1 MKKLLIL
8 LILLMLPVMV
18 MADLTGTEGLAIDLS
33 SAGAGTD
40 FTIAFDPT
48 ELLGSRTWGDAST
61 DTIVWTFNRATGTD
75 VTLTFNSGSL
85 ALQALT
91 LTTDLAVAEGGTGA
105 SSFTDG
111 YVLLGSGASAFT
123 PLAVVT
129 DGLIIIGD
137 GAGDPTTLDVGS
149 STAITIL
156 GTIATGVW
164 EGTAIADGYV
174 PNNITIDLA
183 TLATTLT
190 ITDNEAT
197 AENNPIVF
205 VAGADPDGGNLGLE
219 SDGTTHYNPSTG
231 TITATE
237 FVGGGSGI
245 TGLSVTYENIGDP
258 GGAGSISF
266 DDTETAIYTTAQD
279 TAGSFFSLVN
289 SNADVSN
296 QVYML
301 DLDYSADTTQ
311 DNADFIRLQDA
322 GSTLIVFEEEGKI
335 TMTPSGVD
343 DATII
348 SMVPSTALTQA
359 DVAWYGIKID
369 GAALDPGAVDN
380 RIFGVAVDLSG
391 VDLTN
396 DPYVRALDLKM
407 PNGGVALD
415 IEEGEIHQDFTTGSD
430 AGAEYT
436 AIDVVIH
443 AETLNAAS
451 TTHAIDI
458 ALSAG
463 DPAGDVYALGTHS
476 FIGPVKQ
483 SIGVYT
489 TQDNLELQGR
499 KTGGGAS
506 WADDVDGQEC
516 FVANADEVYLGDDA
530 ATGAQFNE
538 IQVIM
543 GTPGTRSINPTFWY
557 NTAADLWTEFFPADD
572 TLGFQQSGLI
582 RWTLGDISGLWTNN
596 GDPGVG
602 ESTAGW
608 WIKII
613 RNEAPDPGTPTPTT
627 AKTGVITDCTWS
639 KTGALNVVSVEAGT
653 ITEGGNAVWNASE
666 TDIID
671 SAHYIAASIDNEHLA
686 DNAVDSAE
694 INTNAVKLDAL
705 DVSDVSDNIAG
716 DIAEGEL
723 ADAIIVDA
731 DIKDDTIQEAA
742 LDCTAGPTDNYILS
756 YDSGTTGF
764 TWVVDATGGT
774 TAYDDIGDP
783 DAASSIT
790 FDDGET
796 ITWATSED
804 SAASFFTINDSDAAL
819 AANTYLMHLIY
830 SVDDNEANADYF
842 KCEDAGGV
850 VFTIQ
855 EYGDFGGT
863 GDMLLDSGAADSPII
878 KLVNANDDEFKMQ
891 LETASNI
898 AFQIFGDTGDKFH
911 FHLEDRGAGT
921 GANND
926 ITGFVVKMETET
938 NNTLEEVSEIR
949 TNLTDATATT
959 TDATMEFYT
968 AVGSSLTKSITL
980 TGADV
985 AVAGA
990 LAVTGAITENSNA
1003 VISEA
1008 VATGAIIFGDSTPDA
1023 DGEMAFDTTGDG
1035 STVTAG
1041 VLDIHD
1047 GTEVVHYF
1055 GSAGYPGADNHILKY
1070 DAGTNKVVWEA
1081 DADTGGATAWDDI
1094 GNSDSGAAKTI
1105 SFDDGEV
1112 VIFSTA
1118 EDSAISFFNID
1129 NTDAALAANVYL
1141 LDLEYSVDDGEAN
1154 ADYLKCQDAGGV
1166 HLTIQ
1171 QNGDLTTTG
1180 FLQTALATIDT
1191 TASYKGVISDLTKT
1205 AGATDEADDFFGV
1218 HSSMEMNDADST
1230 IGELMGVY
1238 GQALVT
1244 SGTLGDGQE
1253 DAIGVQGEV
1262 KIDGGTAAD
1271 DIVGLSAYID
1281 GNAGSVTDVVF
1292 GLHVEVD
1299 LESAMTTIG
1308 SDVMGIYAFVD
1319 ADENP
1324 TGSVY
1329 MLYLDEATGIDYGIY
1344 QNGTAANLLGGALN
1358 VVGAVTVGTA
1368 TSVAGNLSLYD
1379 AGTLTIYEDGD
1390 NFNVTLACNSGE
1402 AVATLTGGLD
1412 ITGVLST
1419 SSNIASEPKHLMF
1432 NIFDPLAVQTL
1443 DTQICIIPLTSAAL
1457 TITNIKITL
1466 DASGNEIA
1474 GDLKYA
1480 DTFIGLANPVV
1491 INICDTSS
1499 GVLND
1504 SAMGTAAVPATK
1516 CIYFQFDSAPHTD
1529 ITQMSWDITYDYD

>member
-1 MKKLLIL
+1 MKKLLL
-8 LILLMLPVMV
+8 LIIV
-18 MADLTGTEGLAIDLS
+18 LT
-33 SAGAGTD
+33 
-40 FTIAFDPT
+40 
-48 ELLGSRTWGDAST
+48 
-61 DTIVWTFNRATGTD
+61 
-75 VTLTFNSGSL
+75 
-85 ALQALT
+85 
-91 LTTDLAVAEGGTGA
+91 
-105 SSFTDG
+105 
-111 YVLLGSGASAFT
+111 
-123 PLAVVT
+123 
-129 DGLIIIGD
+129 
-137 GAGDPTTLDVGS
+137 
-149 STAITIL
+149 
-156 GTIATGVW
+156 
-164 EGTAIADGYV
+164 
-174 PNNITIDLA
+174 
-183 TLATTLT
+183 
-190 ITDNEAT
+190 
-197 AENNPIVF
+197 
-205 VAGADPDGGNLGLE
+205 
-219 SDGTTHYNPSTG
+219 
-231 TITATE
+231 
-237 FVGGGSGI
+237 
-245 TGLSVTYENIGDP
+245 LSVTLNAADTKTTGLTELTTVADIDLMHIVDDP
-258 GGAGSISF
+258 GGTSTSKKITVLNLFDTIDTEAEFEAICAALNFLIETEIDASSELLALMDDETGTGVLVFGTAPTFTTGITITGANHNPAAAGEIRYDTTIAELSGGVLRWYDDNSIRMLVDLETDVVDGDDDKVVAYDSAADGFYMKADADTGGNTVYNLIADATGAGSIGF
-266 DDTETAIYTTAQD
+266 GDNETATYATVQD
-279 TAGSFFSLVN
+279 SAASFFSLIN

-301 DLDYSADTTQ
+301 DLDYSVDTTQ

-322 GSTLIVFEEEGKI
+322 GSTLIVFEEEGKV

-348 SMVPSTALTQA
+348 SIIPSTALTQA

-380 RIFGVAVDLSG
+380 RILGVAVDLSG

-407 PNGGVALD
+407 PTGGVALD

-451 TTHAIDI
+451 TIHAIDI

-499 KTGGGAS
+499 KTGGGAA
-506 WADDVDGQEC
+506 WVDDVDGQEC

-543 GTPGTRSINPTFWY
+543 GTPGTRSVNPTFWY

-774 TAYDDIGDP
+774 TAYNDIGDAAASGSISFDAAEAGVYTSATTDWVGLTISNTAANLTGDSELLTLAFTDDGDTNSHYLIMSDAAGTQQLEVIQSTADIQITTAGDLKFVAGGGDFDFANDNINTTGTLNVNAIDSTGSFTGRSSSDTAATDYGITFQKARDGAPTLTVSENDYLGEIIFQGWGDAYSSAAIIRAIVDNTTGAGDMPGRLEFLTSADASESPTLRLTIDSVGLATFNAAANVIGTLTVGTAATVAGNLSLYDAGTLTIYEDGDNFNVTLACNSGEAVATLTGGLDITGVLTTSSLVSGSTTGDGTIVIHDDDVGGDATVTIQAVDATGTNYTLTLPPDDGANTEVLQTDGSGVLTWVANAGGNTAYDDIGDP
-783 DAASSIT
+783 DAASSIS
-790 FDDGET
+790 FADGET
-796 ITWATSED
+796 VTWATAED
-804 SAASFFTINDSDAAL
+804 SAGSFFTIDNSDAAL
-819 AANTYLMHLIY
+819 AANTYLIHLLY
-830 SVDDNEANADYF
+830 SVDDDEANADYF

-990 LAVTGAITENSNA
+990 L
-1003 VISEA
+1003 
-1008 VATGAIIFGDSTPDA
+1008 
-1023 DGEMAFDTTGDG
+1023 
-1035 STVTAG
+1035 
-1041 VLDIHD
+1041 
-1047 GTEVVHYF
+1047 
-1055 GSAGYPGADNHILKY
+1055 
-1070 DAGTNKVVWEA
+1070 
-1081 DADTGGATAWDDI
+1081 
-1094 GNSDSGAAKTI
+1094 
-1105 SFDDGEV
+1105 
-1112 VIFSTA
+1112 
-1118 EDSAISFFNID
+1118 
-1129 NTDAALAANVYL
+1129 
-1141 LDLEYSVDDGEAN
+1141 
-1154 ADYLKCQDAGGV
+1154 
-1166 HLTIQ
+1166 
-1171 QNGDLTTTG
+1171 
-1180 FLQTALATIDT
+1180 
-1191 TASYKGVISDLTKT
+1191 
-1205 AGATDEADDFFGV
+1205 
-1218 HSSMEMNDADST
+1218 
-1230 IGELMGVY
+1230 
-1238 GQALVT
+1238 
-1244 SGTLGDGQE
+1244 TLGS
-1253 DAIGVQGEV
+1253 
-1262 KIDGGTAAD
+1262 
-1271 DIVGLSAYID
+1271 DIVG
-1281 GNAGSVTDVVF
+1281 
-1292 GLHVEVD
+1292 
-1299 LESAMTTIG
+1299 
-1308 SDVMGIYAFVD
+1308 
-1319 ADENP
+1319 
-1324 TGSVY
+1324 
-1329 MLYLDEATGIDYGIY
+1329 
-1344 QNGTAANLLGGALN
+1344 
-1358 VVGAVTVGTA
+1358 
-1368 TSVAGNLSLYD
+1368 
-1379 AGTLTIYEDGD
+1379 
-1390 NFNVTLACNSGE
+1390 
-1402 AVATLTGGLD
+1402 
-1412 ITGVLST
+1412 
-1419 SSNIASEPKHLMF
+1419 EPKHFRF
-1432 NIFDPLAVQTL
+1432 NLFDPLAVQTL
-1443 DTQICIIPLTSAAL
+1443 DTQVCIVPLTSAAL

-1466 DASGNEIA
+1466 DAAGNEVA

-1516 CIYFQFDSAPHTD
+1516 CVYFQFDSAPHTD
-1529 ITQMSWDITYDYD
+1529 ITQMIWDITYDYD